1 MIKIGHAWVDMNAV
15 SAVCENRSEPGWSL
29 FLNSGRIV
37 GLPDVTEADV
47 IQALERCGLS
57 EEDGEN
63 PPASFSEAEYAELHR
78 AYVDGYF
85 WAAQDSNGHTYA
97 YTEKPEKGS
106 FAWRSEAAGIL
117 RLKAGDYDALSFE
130 DAEPLELAALFAQE
144 DAEDDGS
151 DQ

>member
-1 MIKIGHAWVDMNAV
+1 MIKIGHAWVDMGSV
-15 SAVCENRSEPGWSL
+15 SAICENRSEPGYSM
-29 FLNSGRIV
+29 FLNSGRII
-37 GLPDVTEADV
+37 GLPDVTEDEV

-57 EEDGEN
+57 EEDGEI

-106 FAWRSEAAGIL
+106 FAWRSETAGIVRL
-117 RLKAGDYDALSFE
+117 RAGDYAALDFE
-130 DAEPLELAALFAQE
+130 LAEPLSLEAMFVVNTNE
-144 DAEDDGS
+144 
-151 DQ
+151 